1 MSNNVQPLTKMN
13 APQLTRLSPTNN
25 AQLLMKSNV
34 PLPTKLSVTL
44 PAASATDMVDIATL
58 GKDLIY
64 DVPK

>member
-44 PAASATDMVDIATL
+44 LAASAMDMVDIVTL
-58 GKDLIY
+58 GKLF
-64 DVPK
+64 